1 MKGRVQVPGG
11 VDPVFALNTWD
22 WLAQAGNLHFLPR
35 RGLSLFCMAECQSS
49 KCTPHYEAPKRNEKP
64 APRSTRCVREK
75 LTWWT
80 DSVCLFV
87 CLFLIIPYH
96 YQPKQ
101 HCSHWGFLNFWC
113 SLLWFLMLL
122 SGRWGECRRNF
133 LKRLTLSLCVC
144 VCSCMWRYPYCP
156 EDMPGPPELKVQVV
170 VNPLM

>member
-87 CLFLIIPYH
+87 CLFLIIIYTLGSFEMEKLFILISSMWMFGCL
-96 YQPKQ
+96 YVYMYVCFYIICMQ
-101 HCSHWGFLNFWC
+101 CL
-113 SLLWFLMLL
+113 
-122 SGRWGECRRNF
+122 RR
-133 LKRLTLSLCVC
+133 
-144 VCSCMWRYPYCP
+144 P
-156 EDMPGPPELKVQVV
+156 EEGVGHPPPPETEVIDGFE
-170 VNPLM
+170 PRCGY